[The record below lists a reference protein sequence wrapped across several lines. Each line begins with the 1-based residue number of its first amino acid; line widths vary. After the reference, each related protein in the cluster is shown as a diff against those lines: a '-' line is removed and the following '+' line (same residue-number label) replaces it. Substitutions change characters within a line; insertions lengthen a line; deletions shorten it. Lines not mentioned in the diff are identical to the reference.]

1 MRRMTCL
8 FVCSL
13 LVLPVL
19 SRADVPVLDPRTL
32 GLAEAVLDYCTKAV
46 PNSAAKQ
53 KERVEQMSQG
63 VSPGVLAQLRRTR
76 EYRQAF
82 EAEADF
88 AAKVDQRNARSFCSR
103 LPAVKPAASTN

>member
-1 MRRMTCL
+1 MRRITYL

-13 LVLPVL
+13 LVMPALTW
-19 SRADVPVLDPRTL
+19 ADGPAVDPRTL
-32 GLAEAVLDYCTKAV
+32 GLAEAILDYCTKAV
-46 PNSAAKQ
+46 PNVAAKQ
-53 KERVEQMSQG
+53 KERVERMSQG
-63 VSPGVLAQLRRTR
+63 VSQGVLAQLRRTR

-103 LPAVKPAASTN
+103 LPAVKRPSSTN

>member
-13 LVLPVL
+13 LVMPALTW
-19 SRADVPVLDPRTL
+19 ADGPMVDPRAL
-32 GLAEAVLDYCTKAV
+32 GLAEGMLDYCAKAV
-46 PNSAAKQ
+46 PKDAEKQ

-88 AAKVDQRNARSFCSR
+88 AAKVDKHNARSFCSR
-103 LPAVKPAASTN
+103 LPASKKPSSTN